1 MPKVLGLDDIRLD
14 GLKILYRADL
24 NLPIHPSTKDLF
36 DDTRIRAIIPTLQKL
51 ESSSVTILA
60 HQSRPGRFDFT
71 NLQRHADR
79 LSQLLGRP
87 VNFVPDVCGPSAT
100 AAIESMQPGDVLMLD
115 NVRLHPDE
123 NLLKGEIEE
132 QETSDIIQNLEPH
145 FDIFVNDAFGAAH
158 RSSPSLT
165 GFTRKLPSVAGELMK
180 REIDALSVALE
191 NPPRPYVALLGGAK
205 ADDSLRVAINLL
217 ERNIVDT
224 VAFLGV
230 VGNFM
235 LMSDG
240 LDIGNSNADFARS
253 QVEPFVDETSK
264 MASHILSNYRD
275 KVILPE
281 DLAIELNGSRK
292 PLSIQQLPT
301 PHPIYDVGISTLM
314 RLRPIVMGASCV
326 LWNGPASYFEKE
338 NFAFGT
344 IEVLNMCVETNAMT
358 IIGGGHTSALVE
370 ARGVSERVTHN
381 SSGGGATLTMLSGGR
396 MPVIEALKH
405 SSEISESML
414 EERGL
419 LR

>member
-24 NLPIHPSTKDLF
+24 NLPIHPSTKELF
-36 DDTRIRAIIPTLQKL
+36 DDTRIQAIIPTLQKL

-79 LSQLLGRP
+79 LSQLLSRP
-87 VNFVPDVCGPSAT
+87 VKFVPDVCGPSAT

-132 QETSDIIQNLEPH
+132 QETSDIIQNLVPY

-180 REIDALSVALE
+180 REIDAISIAVE

-217 ERNIVDT
+217 ERNVVDT
-224 VAFLGV
+224 IAFFGV

-235 LMSDG
+235 LMEDG

-281 DLAIELNGSRK
+281 DLAIELNGSRE

-301 PHPIYDVGISTLM
+301 PHPIYDVGISTLA

-326 LWNGPASYFEKE
+326 LWNGPASYFEKQ
-338 NFAFGT
+338 NFAYGT
-344 IEVLNMCVETNAMT
+344 IEVLNMCIETNAMT
-358 IIGGGHTSALVE
+358 IIGGGHTSALVQ
-370 ARGVSERVTHN
+370 ARGASEQVTHN

-414 EERGL
+414 KERGL

>member
-180 REIDALSVALE
+180 REIDALSVAVE

-217 ERNIVDT
+217 ERNVVDT

-235 LMSDG
+235 LMADG

-253 QVEPFVDETSK
+253 QVEPFVDETFK

-281 DLAIELNGSRK
+281 DLAIELNGSRE

-314 RLRPIVMGASCV
+314 RLRSIVMGASCV

>member
-100 AAIESMQPGDVLMLD
+100 AAIESMQPGDLLMLD

-132 QETSDIIQNLEPH
+132 QETSDIIQNLELH

-180 REIDALSVALE
+180 REIEALSIAVE

-217 ERNIVDT
+217 ERNVVDT

-235 LMSDG
+235 LMADG

-281 DLAIELNGSRK
+281 DLAIELNGSRE

-314 RLRPIVMGASCV
+314 RLRSIVMGASCV

-396 MPVIEALKH
+396 MPVIEALKR

-414 EERGL
+414 KERDL

>member
-180 REIDALSVALE
+180 REIDALSVAVE

-217 ERNIVDT
+217 ERNVVDT

-235 LMSDG
+235 LMADG

-264 MASHILSNYRD
+264 MAGHILANYRD

-281 DLAIELNGSRK
+281 DLAIELNGSRE

-314 RLRPIVMGASCV
+314 RLRSIVMGASCV

-396 MPVIEALKH
+396 MPVIDALKH

>member
-87 VNFVPDVCGPSAT
+87 VKFVPDVCGPSAT

-217 ERNIVDT
+217 ERNVVDT

-235 LMSDG
+235 LMADG

-281 DLAIELNGSRK
+281 DLAIELNGSRE

-314 RLRPIVMGASCV
+314 RLRSIVMGASCV

-396 MPVIEALKH
+396 MPVIEALKR

-414 EERGL
+414 KERDL

>member
-180 REIDALSVALE
+180 REIDALSVAVE

-253 QVEPFVDETSK
+253 QVEPFVDETFK

-281 DLAIELNGSRK
+281 DLAIELNGSRE

-314 RLRPIVMGASCV
+314 RLRSIVMGASCV

>member
-24 NLPIHPSTKDLF
+24 NLPIHPSTKELF
-36 DDTRIRAIIPTLQKL
+36 DDTRIQAIIPTLQKL

-87 VNFVPDVCGPSAT
+87 VKFVPDVCGPSAT

-132 QETSDIIQNLEPH
+132 QETSDIIQNLVPY

-180 REIDALSVALE
+180 REIDAISIAVE

-217 ERNIVDT
+217 ERNVVDT
-224 VAFLGV
+224 VAFFGV

-235 LMSDG
+235 LMADG

-281 DLAIELNGSRK
+281 DLAIELNGSRE

-314 RLRPIVMGASCV
+314 RLRSIVMGASCV
-326 LWNGPASYFEKE
+326 LWNGPASYFEKQ

-344 IEVLNMCVETNAMT
+344 IEVLNMCIETNAMT
-358 IIGGGHTSALVE
+358 IIGGGHTSALVQ
-370 ARGVSERVTHN
+370 ARGASEQVTHN

>member
-1 MPKVLGLDDIRLD
+1 MPKVLGLDDIKID

-24 NLPIHPSTKDLF
+24 NLPIHPSTKEFL
-36 DDTRIRAIIPTLQKL
+36 DDKRIRAIIPTLEKL
-51 ESSSVTILA
+51 ETASVAILA

-71 NLQRHADR
+71 NLEKHADR
-79 LSQLLGRP
+79 LSQHLGRP
-87 VNFVPDVCGPSAT
+87 VDFVPDLCGPSAI
-100 AAIESMQPGDVLMLD
+100 AAIDSMQPGGVLMLD

-132 QETSDIIQNLEPH
+132 QETSDLIQNLQSH

-165 GFTRKLPSVAGELMK
+165 GFTRKLPSVAGELVK
-180 REIDALSVALE
+180 RGIDALSVAVE
-191 NPPRPYVALLGGAK
+191 NPPRPYVALFGGVK

-217 ERNIVDT
+217 EKNIVDT

-235 LMSDG
+235 LMADG
-240 LDIGNSNADFARS
+240 LDIGKYNADFAKS
-253 QVEPFVDETSK
+253 QIEPFVDETTE
-264 MASHILSNYRD
+264 MASQILSNYRD
-275 KVILPE
+275 KIILPE
-281 DLAIELNGSRK
+281 DLAIELNGSRQ

-301 PHPIYDVGISTLM
+301 PHPIYDVGLSTLM
-314 RLRPIVMGASCV
+314 GLRPIVMSASCV
-326 LWNGPASYFEKE
+326 LWNGPVSYFEKQ

-344 IEVLNMCVETNAMT
+344 IEVLNMCIETDAMT
-358 IIGGGHTSALVE
+358 IIGGGHTGALVE
-370 ARGVSERVTHN
+370 ARGASRLVTHN

-396 MPVIEALKH
+396 MPVIEALVR
-405 SSEISESML
+405 SSETSESIL
-414 EERGL
+414 EEHGL

>member
-24 NLPIHPSTKDLF
+24 NLPIHPSTKELF
-36 DDTRIRAIIPTLQKL
+36 DDTRIQAIIPTLQKL

-87 VNFVPDVCGPSAT
+87 VKFVPDVCGPSAT

-132 QETSDIIQNLEPH
+132 QETSDIIQNLVPY

-180 REIDALSVALE
+180 REIDAISIAVE

-217 ERNIVDT
+217 ERNVVDT
-224 VAFLGV
+224 IAFFGV

-235 LMSDG
+235 LMADG

-281 DLAIELNGSRK
+281 DLAIELNGSRE

-314 RLRPIVMGASCV
+314 RLRSIVMGASCV
-326 LWNGPASYFEKE
+326 LWNGPASYFEKQ

-344 IEVLNMCVETNAMT
+344 IEVLNMCIETNAMT
-358 IIGGGHTSALVE
+358 IIGGGHTSALVQ
-370 ARGVSERVTHN
+370 ARGASEQVTHN

-414 EERGL
+414 KERGL

>member
-281 DLAIELNGSRK
+281 DLAIELNGSRE

-314 RLRPIVMGASCV
+314 RLRSIVMGASCV

-396 MPVIEALKH
+396 MPVIDALKH

>member
-180 REIDALSVALE
+180 REIEALSVAVE

-217 ERNIVDT
+217 ERNVVDT

-281 DLAIELNGSRK
+281 DLAIELNGSRE

-314 RLRPIVMGASCV
+314 RLRSIVMGASCV

-396 MPVIEALKH
+396 MPVIDALKH

>member
-180 REIDALSVALE
+180 REIEALSIAVE

-217 ERNIVDT
+217 ERNVVDT

-235 LMSDG
+235 LMADG

-281 DLAIELNGSRK
+281 DLAIELNGSRE

-314 RLRPIVMGASCV
+314 RLRSIVMGASCV

-396 MPVIEALKH
+396 MPVIEALKR

-414 EERGL
+414 KERDL

>member
-1 MPKVLGLDDIRLD
+1 MPKVLGLDDIKLD

-24 NLPIHPSTKDLF
+24 NLPVHPSTKEFL
-36 DDTRIRAIIPTLQKL
+36 DDKRIRSIIPTLQKL

-71 NLQRHADR
+71 NLQRHANR

-87 VNFVPDVCGPSAT
+87 VDFVPDICGSSAT
-100 AAIESMQPGDVLMLD
+100 TAIDSMQPGDVLMLD

-132 QETSDIIQNLEPH
+132 QESSDIIQNLESH

-165 GFTRKLPSVAGELMK
+165 GFTRKLPSVAGGLMK
-180 REIDALSVALE
+180 REIDALSIAVE

-235 LMSDG
+235 LMADG
-240 LDIGNSNADFARS
+240 IDIGKSNADFAKS

-264 MASHILSNYRD
+264 MAKNILSNYRE

-281 DLAIELNGSRK
+281 DLAIELNGSRE

-301 PHPIYDVGISTLM
+301 PHPIYDVGLSTLM
-314 RLRPIVMGASCV
+314 GLRPIVMGASCV
-326 LWNGPASYFEKE
+326 LWNGPASYFEKQ

-344 IEVLNMCVETNAMT
+344 IEVLNMCIETDATT

-370 ARGVSERVTHN
+370 ARGAANRVTHN

-396 MPVIEALKH
+396 MPVIEALER
-405 SSEISESML
+405 SFEASQSIL
-414 EERGL
+414 GERGL
-419 LR
+419 LV

>member
-100 AAIESMQPGDVLMLD
+100 VAIESMQPGDVLMLD

-180 REIDALSVALE
+180 REIDALSVAVE

-217 ERNIVDT
+217 ERNLVDT

-235 LMSDG
+235 LMADG

-253 QVEPFVDETSK
+253 QVEPFVDETFK

-281 DLAIELNGSRK
+281 DLAIELNGSRE

-314 RLRPIVMGASCV
+314 RLRSIVMGASCV

>member
-1 MPKVLGLDDIRLD
+1 MPKVLGLNDIRLD

-132 QETSDIIQNLEPH
+132 QETSDIIQNLELH

-165 GFTRKLPSVAGELMK
+165 GFTRKLPSVAGELIK
-180 REIDALSVALE
+180 REIEALSIAVE
-191 NPPRPYVALLGGAK
+191 NPPRP
-205 ADDSLRVAINLL
+205 
-217 ERNIVDT
+217 
-224 VAFLGV
+224 
-230 VGNFM
+230 
-235 LMSDG
+235 
-240 LDIGNSNADFARS
+240 
-253 QVEPFVDETSK
+253 
-264 MASHILSNYRD
+264 
-275 KVILPE
+275 
-281 DLAIELNGSRK
+281 
-292 PLSIQQLPT
+292 
-301 PHPIYDVGISTLM
+301 
-314 RLRPIVMGASCV
+314 
-326 LWNGPASYFEKE
+326 
-338 NFAFGT
+338 
-344 IEVLNMCVETNAMT
+344 
-358 IIGGGHTSALVE
+358 
-370 ARGVSERVTHN
+370 
-381 SSGGGATLTMLSGGR
+381 
-396 MPVIEALKH
+396 
-405 SSEISESML
+405 
-414 EERGL
+414 
-419 LR
+419 

>member
-281 DLAIELNGSRK
+281 DLAIELNGSRE

-314 RLRPIVMGASCV
+314 RLRSIVMGASCV

-396 MPVIEALKH
+396 MPVIEALKR

-414 EERGL
+414 KERDL

>member
-87 VNFVPDVCGPSAT
+87 VKFVPDVCGPSAT

-217 ERNIVDT
+217 ERNVVDT

-281 DLAIELNGSRK
+281 DLAIELNGSRE

-314 RLRPIVMGASCV
+314 RLRSIVMGASCV

>member
-180 REIDALSVALE
+180 REIDALSVAVE

-217 ERNIVDT
+217 ERNVVDT

-235 LMSDG
+235 LMADG

-281 DLAIELNGSRK
+281 DLAIELNGSRE

-314 RLRPIVMGASCV
+314 RLRSIVMGASCV

-396 MPVIEALKH
+396 MPVIEALKR

-414 EERGL
+414 KERDL

>member
-180 REIDALSVALE
+180 REIEALSIAVE

-217 ERNIVDT
+217 ERNVVDT
-224 VAFLGV
+224 VAFFGV

-235 LMSDG
+235 LMADG

-253 QVEPFVDETSK
+253 QVEPFVDETFK

-281 DLAIELNGSRK
+281 DLAIELNGSRE

-314 RLRPIVMGASCV
+314 RLRSIVMGASCV

>member
-180 REIDALSVALE
+180 REIEALSVAVE

-217 ERNIVDT
+217 ERNVVDT

-235 LMSDG
+235 LMADG

-281 DLAIELNGSRK
+281 DLAIELNGSRE

-314 RLRPIVMGASCV
+314 RLRSIVMGASCV

>member
-123 NLLKGEIEE
+123 NLLKGEIGE

-180 REIDALSVALE
+180 REIDALSVAVE

-235 LMSDG
+235 LMADG

-281 DLAIELNGSRK
+281 DLAIELNGSRE

-314 RLRPIVMGASCV
+314 RLRSIVMGASCV

>member
-132 QETSDIIQNLEPH
+132 QETSDIIQNLELH

-180 REIDALSVALE
+180 REIEALSIAVE

-217 ERNIVDT
+217 ERNVVDT

-235 LMSDG
+235 LMADG

-281 DLAIELNGSRK
+281 DLAIELNGSRE

-314 RLRPIVMGASCV
+314 RLRSIVMGASCV

-396 MPVIEALKH
+396 MPVIEALKR

-414 EERGL
+414 KERDL

>member
-36 DDTRIRAIIPTLQKL
+36 DDTRIRAIIPTLHKL

-235 LMSDG
+235 LMADG

-281 DLAIELNGSRK
+281 DLAIELNGSRE

-314 RLRPIVMGASCV
+314 RLRSIVMGASCV

-396 MPVIEALKH
+396 MPVIDALKH

>member
-180 REIDALSVALE
+180 REIEALSIAVE

-217 ERNIVDT
+217 ERNVVDT

-235 LMSDG
+235 LMADG

-281 DLAIELNGSRK
+281 DLAIELNGSRE

-314 RLRPIVMGASCV
+314 RLRSIVMGASCV

>member
-24 NLPIHPSTKDLF
+24 NLPIHPSTKELF
-36 DDTRIRAIIPTLQKL
+36 DDTRIQAIIPTLQKL

-87 VNFVPDVCGPSAT
+87 VKFVPDVCGPSAT

-132 QETSDIIQNLEPH
+132 QETSDIIQNLVPY

-180 REIDALSVALE
+180 REIDAISIALE

-217 ERNIVDT
+217 ERNVVDT

-235 LMSDG
+235 LMADG
-240 LDIGNSNADFARS
+240 LDIGNSNADFAKS
-253 QVEPFVDETSK
+253 QVEPFLDETSE
-264 MASHILSNYRD
+264 MASHILSNYRE

-281 DLAIELNGSRK
+281 DLAIELNGSRE

-314 RLRPIVMGASCV
+314 RLRSIVMGASCV
-326 LWNGPASYFEKE
+326 LWNGPVSYFEKQ

-344 IEVLNMCVETNAMT
+344 IEVLNMCIETDAMT

-396 MPVIEALKH
+396 MPVIEALER

>member
-145 FDIFVNDAFGAAH
+145 FDVFVNDAFGAAH

-180 REIDALSVALE
+180 REIDALSIAVE

-217 ERNIVDT
+217 ERNVVDT
-224 VAFLGV
+224 VAFFGV

-235 LMSDG
+235 LMADG

-264 MASHILSNYRD
+264 MAGHILANYRD

-281 DLAIELNGSRK
+281 DLAIELNGSRE

-301 PHPIYDVGISTLM
+301 PHPIYDVGIGTLM
-314 RLRPIVMGASCV
+314 RLRSIVMGASCV
-326 LWNGPASYFEKE
+326 LWNGPASYFENE

-344 IEVLNMCVETNAMT
+344 IEVLNMCVETKAMT

>member
-51 ESSSVTILA
+51 EYSSVTILA

-100 AAIESMQPGDVLMLD
+100 AAIESMQPGDLLMLD

-132 QETSDIIQNLEPH
+132 QETSDIIQNLELH

-180 REIDALSVALE
+180 REIEALSIAVE

-217 ERNIVDT
+217 ERNVVDT

-235 LMSDG
+235 LMADG

-281 DLAIELNGSRK
+281 DLAIELNGSRE

-314 RLRPIVMGASCV
+314 RLRSIVMGASCV

-396 MPVIEALKH
+396 MPVIEALKR

-414 EERGL
+414 KERDL

>member
-180 REIDALSVALE
+180 REIDALSVAVE

-217 ERNIVDT
+217 ERNVVDT

-235 LMSDG
+235 LMADG

-281 DLAIELNGSRK
+281 DLAIELNGSRE

-314 RLRPIVMGASCV
+314 RLRSIVMGASCV

-396 MPVIEALKH
+396 MPVIDALKH

>member
-14 GLKILYRADL
+14 GLKILHRADL
-24 NLPIHPSTKDLF
+24 NLPIHPSTKELL
-36 DDTRIRAIIPTLQKL
+36 DDTRIRAIIPTLQKF

-87 VNFVPDVCGPSAT
+87 VKFVPDVCGPSAT

-180 REIDALSVALE
+180 REIDAISIALE

-217 ERNIVDT
+217 ERNVVDT
-224 VAFLGV
+224 VAFFGV

-235 LMSDG
+235 LMADG

-264 MASHILSNYRD
+264 MASYILSNYRD

-281 DLAIELNGSRK
+281 DLAIELNGSRE

-314 RLRPIVMGASCV
+314 RLRSIVMGASCV
-326 LWNGPASYFEKE
+326 LWNGPASYFEKQ

-344 IEVLNMCVETNAMT
+344 IEVLNMCIETNAMT
-358 IIGGGHTSALVE
+358 IIGGGHTSALVQ
-370 ARGVSERVTHN
+370 ARGASEQVTHN

-414 EERGL
+414 KERGL

>member
-24 NLPIHPSTKDLF
+24 NSPIHPSTKELF
-36 DDTRIRAIIPTLQKL
+36 DDTRIRAIMPTLKKL

-87 VNFVPDVCGPSAT
+87 VNFVPDVCGPSAK

-180 REIDALSVALE
+180 REIDALSIALE

-217 ERNIVDT
+217 ERNLVDT

-235 LMSDG
+235 LMADG
-240 LDIGNSNADFARS
+240 LDIGNSNADFAKS
-253 QVEPFVDETSK
+253 QVEPFVDETSE
-264 MASHILSNYRD
+264 MASHILFNYRE

-281 DLAIELNGSRK
+281 DLAIELNGSRE

-314 RLRPIVMGASCV
+314 RLKSIVMGASCV
-326 LWNGPASYFEKE
+326 LWNGPVSYFEKQ

-344 IEVLNMCVETNAMT
+344 IEVLNMCIETDAMT

-370 ARGVSERVTHN
+370 ARGASERVTHN

-396 MPVIEALKH
+396 MPVIEALER

>member
-87 VNFVPDVCGPSAT
+87 VNFVPDVCGPSAM
-100 AAIESMQPGDVLMLD
+100 AAIESMQPGDILMLD

-180 REIDALSVALE
+180 REIEALSIAVE

-217 ERNIVDT
+217 ERNVVDT

-235 LMSDG
+235 LMADG

-281 DLAIELNGSRK
+281 DLAIELNGSRE

-344 IEVLNMCVETNAMT
+344 IEVLNMCVETKAMT

>member
-132 QETSDIIQNLEPH
+132 QETSDIIQNLELH

-180 REIDALSVALE
+180 REIEALSIAVE

-217 ERNIVDT
+217 ERNVVDT

-235 LMSDG
+235 LMADG
-240 LDIGNSNADFARS
+240 LDIGNSNADFAIS

-281 DLAIELNGSRK
+281 DLAIELNGSRE

-314 RLRPIVMGASCV
+314 RLRSIVMGASCV

-396 MPVIEALKH
+396 MPVIEALKR

-414 EERGL
+414 KERDL

>member
-217 ERNIVDT
+217 ERNVVDT

-235 LMSDG
+235 LMADG

-275 KVILPE
+275 KIILPE
-281 DLAIELNGSRK
+281 DLAIELNGSRE

-344 IEVLNMCVETNAMT
+344 IEVLNMCVETKAMT

-396 MPVIEALKH
+396 MPVIDALKH

>member
-24 NLPIHPSTKDLF
+24 NLPIHPSTKELL

-79 LSQLLGRP
+79 LSQLLSRP
-87 VNFVPDVCGPSAT
+87 VKFVPDVCGPSAT

-132 QETSDIIQNLEPH
+132 QETSDIIQNLVPY

-180 REIDALSVALE
+180 REIDAISIAVE

-217 ERNIVDT
+217 ERNVVDT
-224 VAFLGV
+224 IAFFGV

-235 LMSDG
+235 LMEDG

-281 DLAIELNGSRK
+281 DLAIELNGSRE

-301 PHPIYDVGISTLM
+301 PHPIYDVGISTLA

-326 LWNGPASYFEKE
+326 LWNGPASYFEKQ
-338 NFAFGT
+338 NFAYGT
-344 IEVLNMCVETNAMT
+344 IEVLNMCIETNAMT
-358 IIGGGHTSALVE
+358 IIGGGHTSALVQ
-370 ARGVSERVTHN
+370 ARGASEQVTHN

-414 EERGL
+414 KERGL

>member
-180 REIDALSVALE
+180 REIEALSTAVE

-217 ERNIVDT
+217 ERNVVDT

-235 LMSDG
+235 LMADG

-281 DLAIELNGSRK
+281 DLAIELNGSRE

-314 RLRPIVMGASCV
+314 RLRSIVMGASCV